1 MQQSLPA
8 NHVTVRPCSLSV
20 CSISCPICI
29 ITYEKAWESHL
40 CSFRLSGLRMPTKEN
55 EQCRKPTP
63 ICTSLIT
70 YTHHADVT
78 LPPPS
83 LESKLRSLRIR
94 RMHHINFNISLPAN
108 PVQGPSAEE
117 RTKITILPR
126 ITIQL
131 IHKNS

>member
-1 MQQSLPA
+1 
-8 NHVTVRPCSLSV
+8 
-20 CSISCPICI
+20 
-29 ITYEKAWESHL
+29 
-40 CSFRLSGLRMPTKEN
+40 MPTQEN
-55 EQCRKPTP
+55 EQRRKPTP

-94 RMHHINFNISLPAN
+94 RMHHINVNISLPAN

-126 ITIQL
+126 NTTRNPKESRVSAGNYGQL
-131 IHKNS
+131 SFAGPSDSNPHSRPLSAKVCN